1 MMLTVPS
8 MSVAELALWSA
19 MAGVLLTLAILASID
34 MLVSRTVAATRGW
47 VSMVL
52 TGSASVLICGLL
64 ENLWPALRH
73 VDLMPLKATLG
84 PLCGA
89 LALAYLGHWSG
100 IRTEDRLVR
109 MLMGPGAGSIALGA
123 AALLVWTLRGGDA
136 LDVMTITAA
145 INSLAVVM
153 GSLVAVRSVMLGD
166 ALARW
171 MVLACLCLAQMT
183 AGHYAKG
190 LGHDWGLWY
199 WGVTAIATVGYFLTV
214 VTMVR
219 LRSRQW
225 RRLQRQA
232 QGEMP
237 LVDSAGLP
245 RGALLVQKVD
255 DAIWRSSRMDRPC
268 VVAAIVVP
276 NLYDYGEHALPAD
289 PESEILVTLAARMR
303 QVVGFRNVVGLFHQ
317 RCFVLAVSAV
327 QDPQRGD
334 LVGSRLLY
342 ELRMAVTLS
351 PDPTVPPF
359 QPDIGIGILDVP
371 ADIDGV
377 SALQVMSQAEQL
389 ALDAC
394 RTPQRLLHQS
404 WQSKAVPAPV
414 IFASA
419 AETVPMPLTP

>member
-1 MMLTVPS
+1 MTLPVQT

-19 MAGVLLTLAILASID
+19 MAGVLLTLAVLATID
-34 MLVSRTVAATRGW
+34 MAVNRTLPAVRGW

-64 ENLWPALRH
+64 ENLWPGLQY
-73 VDLMPLKATLG
+73 VNLMPLKATLG

-100 IRTEDRLVR
+100 MRSEDRLVR
-109 MLMGPGAGSIALGA
+109 LLMGPGAAVIALGA

-136 LDVMTITAA
+136 RDVLTGTAA
-145 INSLAVVM
+145 VNSLAVVM

-166 ALARW
+166 EHARW

-190 LGHDWGLWY
+190 LGHEWGLWY
-199 WGVTAIATVGYFLTV
+199 WGVTAVATVGYFLTV

-219 LRSRQW
+219 LRNQQW

-232 QGEMP
+232 QGAMP
-237 LVDSAGLP
+237 VVDSAGLP
-245 RGALLVQKVD
+245 RGSLLVQKVD
-255 DAIWRSSRMDRPC
+255 DALWRSARLERPC

-276 NLYDYGEHALPAD
+276 NLYDYGDQTLATD
-289 PESEILVTLAARMR
+289 PEPEILVTLAARIR

-334 LVGSRLLY
+334 LVGARLLH
-342 ELRMAVTLS
+342 ELRMAVALGA
-351 PDPTVPPF
+351 DPLAMPF
-359 QPDIGIGILDVP
+359 QPDVGIGILDVP
-371 ADIDGV
+371 AGSQGV
-377 SALQVMSQAEQL
+377 VALQVMTQAEQL
-389 ALDAC
+389 ALQASQTPERMTH
-394 RTPQRLLHQS
+394 RT
-404 WQSKAVPAPV
+404 WQCLNVPPPAM
-414 IFASA
+414 FASA
-419 AETVPMPLTP
+419 AETMPMPLTP